1 MAGTFSSNQTVF
13 FLSLLANLGSGLVG
27 SVDEIET
34 ALAAALASC
43 LDKFKPE
50 IGSWEVVWG
59 PAVFQA
65 RVSVR
70 AENAMFVAQ
79 DSSDPS
85 RYIIAIA
92 GTNPYSAF
100 DWIVEDVF
108 VASQIDWEFGNPPND
123 LKPALA
129 EGTHRGFSIVQQLR
143 PGPDR
148 AGNSTTLHEFLQGLP
163 PGKVNITTA
172 GHSLGGALA
181 PVTALWL
188 SDTQSQWDPDGR
200 ATISCFPSAGPTP
213 GNLDFVTYYARSP
226 LASRTTR
233 IHNKIDVVPHAFAKI
248 DLAQIPTL
256 YQPEIQPDL
265 LVQGLVTLAI
275 LFSQNGNYAQLI
287 PDAPA
292 LDGKVDS
299 DSIDPHARSFDN
311 FIVQMGVQHVDAYLT
326 LMGIDQFRSELEQV
340 RQSAQLFGSQG
351 AIVALEQKVL
361 RGILMA
367 KRSGAFT

>member
-1 MAGTFSSNQTVF
+1 MAGTFSSDQTVF
-13 FLSLLANLGSGLVG
+13 SLSLLANLGSGLVG
-27 SVDEIET
+27 SVNEIET
-34 ALAAALASC
+34 ALATDLASC

-50 IGSWEVVWG
+50 IGSWQVVWG
-59 PAVFQA
+59 PAVFQS

-79 DSSDPS
+79 DSSDS
-85 RYIIAIA
+85 TRYIIAIA

-100 DWIVEDVF
+100 DWIVEDLF
-108 VASQIDWEFGNPPND
+108 VARQIDWEFGTPPDD

-129 EGTHRGFSIVQQLR
+129 EGTHRGLSIVQEMR

-148 AGNSTTLHEFLQGLP
+148 PGNSTTLQAFLQGLP
-163 PGKVNITTA
+163 PGSVNITTA

-188 SDTQSQWDPDGR
+188 SDTRSQWDPDGR
-200 ATISCFPSAGPTP
+200 ATVSCFASAGPTP
-213 GNLDFVTYYARSP
+213 GNLDFATYYARSP

-233 IHNKIDVVPHAFAKI
+233 IHNRIDVVPHAFAKS
-248 DLAQIPTL
+248 DLAQIPSL
-256 YQPEIQPDL
+256 YQPDIQPDL
-265 LVQGLVTLAI
+265 LVQSLVTVATLA
-275 LFSQNGNYAQLI
+275 SQNGNYAQLI

-292 LDGKVDS
+292 LDGKVDQE
-299 DSIDPHARSFDN
+299 SIDPRARSFNN

-326 LMGIDQFRSELEQV
+326 LLGVDQFSSELDQV
-340 RQSAQLFGSQG
+340 RQSAQLFGAQG

-361 RGILMA
+361 RSILMA
-367 KRSGAFT
+367 RRSGALT